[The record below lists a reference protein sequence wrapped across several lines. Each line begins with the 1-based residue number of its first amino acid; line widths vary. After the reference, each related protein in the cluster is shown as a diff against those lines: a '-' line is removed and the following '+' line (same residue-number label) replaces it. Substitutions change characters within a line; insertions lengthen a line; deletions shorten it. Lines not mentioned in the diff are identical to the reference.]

1 MSKEEN
7 TIDDLGTTQEEAQ
20 TLLQNLN
27 EKGFDDEI
35 ELLAIALG
43 RPTEEIID
51 FMNGDEIIDE
61 DLVMK
66 IRGIARQRDI
76 DIE

>member
-51 FMNGDEIIDE
+51 YMNGDEIIDE